1 MKKLFNASIVYALL
15 GLSSGVFYREF
26 TKILGYTERTRLSL
40 LHGHYVS
47 LGVFFFLILVL
58 FENQFNWLSGKKSKG
73 MLWGYHIGLNISALG
88 FLLRGLTEVLSID
101 MTKGLNAS
109 ISGISGIGH
118 ILLAVS
124 MAMILVQLKKG
135 TGE

>member
-124 MAMILVQLKKG
+124 MVMILVQLKKG